1 MICTNP
7 DKIVFNGKINK
18 LVYQVGTLAEYY
30 KNNGGKV
37 KFYGKPHPK
46 IFKECLIQLK
56 SFSKKKV
63 LMIGDSLQN
72 DILGGQN
79 FKIDTLFILNGNHK
93 NEFIKLKNK
102 NIKNKIKNNWK
113 KINPTF
119 ILDQL
124 QI

>member
-1 MICTNP
+1 MFDTT
-7 DKIVFNGKINK
+7 KIVFK
-18 LVYQVGTLAEYY
+18 
-30 KNNGGKV
+30 
-37 KFYGKPHPK
+37 
-46 IFKECLIQLK
+46 
-56 SFSKKKV
+56 KKKV

-113 KINPTF
+113 KNQSYIYFRSTKDLNFFKYFEMPIGSSLRFFSILIGLSLF
-119 ILDQL
+119 IKRSV
-124 QI
+124 IPSIVMFFG

>member
-37 KFYGKPHPK
+37 KFYGKPYPK

-56 SFSKKKV
+56 SFSKKK
-63 LMIGDSLQN
+63 
-72 DILGGQN
+72 
-79 FKIDTLFILNGNHK
+79 KY
-93 NEFIKLKNK
+93 
-102 NIKNKIKNNWK
+102 
-113 KINPTF
+113 
-119 ILDQL
+119 
-124 QI
+124 